1 MILDSEYLALRPSIR
16 QVCCRAHDSM
26 YLVLAAL
33 VLPFVDNKYLAL
45 RPSFHQALQVCCKNL
60 RNTNP
65 ELGPYGQKSGTKSR
79 SSISERWLEEGWGSL
94 PS

>member
-1 MILDSEYLALRPSIR
+1 
-16 QVCCRAHDSM
+16 M

-33 VLPFVDNKYLAL
+33 ILPVADSKYLAL
-45 RPSFHQALQVCCKNL
+45 RPSFYQALQVCCKNL

-79 SSISERWLEEGWGSL
+79 FSTSERWLEEGWGSL

>member
-1 MILDSEYLALRPSIR
+1 
-16 QVCCRAHDSM
+16 M

-33 VLPFVDNKYLAL
+33 VLPVVDNKYLAL
-45 RPSFHQALQVCCKNL
+45 RPSFHQA
-60 RNTNP
+60 
-65 ELGPYGQKSGTKSR
+65 GQKSGTKSR